1 MQNMKET
8 EEEQKKRI
16 VFLSSFVSGF
26 KEELHTD
33 ILLKPGDDGPP
44 VPAHRA
50 LLVNS
55 MTSSSVSYI
64 YIYMDG
70 YISFVFVWDL
80 WVFYTFIGYIYK
92 CVIFHSHQ
100 TIVYMALIKTY

>member
-1 MQNMKET
+1 MQNMKEI

-16 VFLSSFVSGF
+16 VFLSSFISGF

-55 MTSSSVSYI
+55 MISSSVSYI
-64 YIYMDG
+64 YIYMAW
-70 YISFVFVWDL
+70 ISFVFAWDL
-80 WVFYTFIGYIYK
+80 FAFMY
-92 CVIFHSHQ
+92 
-100 TIVYMALIKTY
+100 VYRLY

>member
-1 MQNMKET
+1 MKET

-70 YISFVFVWDL
+70 YISFVFVGL
-80 WVFYTFIGYIYK
+80 VGFLYVYRLYI
-92 CVIFHSHQ
+92 
-100 TIVYMALIKTY
+100 